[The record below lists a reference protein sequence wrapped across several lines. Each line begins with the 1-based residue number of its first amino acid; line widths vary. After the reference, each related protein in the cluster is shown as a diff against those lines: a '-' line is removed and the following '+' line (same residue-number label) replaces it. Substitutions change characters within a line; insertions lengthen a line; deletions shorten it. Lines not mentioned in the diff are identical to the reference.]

1 MAGEDTRAKGA
12 LTPLWREDTRAAWG
26 TCRRMLVRY
35 CLERFVSHRSVSRV
49 SDAEIA
55 SEILLVVSHL

>member
-1 MAGEDTRAKGA
+1 MIDGPSWIYSIIEI
-12 LTPLWREDTRAAWG
+12 AAE
-26 TCRRMLVRY
+26 RIRY

-55 SEILLVVSHL
+55 SEILLVVSHLEMFLSYRISN